1 MRMSLEL
8 NEQVDVGIPK
18 DIRYNNHR
26 RKCVECH
33 KVLSGYNA
41 SNRCY
46 CHGVT
51 EETMISNPIRRV
63 SIKQRTDEEKKVF
76 QWMQTY

>member
-1 MRMSLEL
+1 MSLEL
-8 NEQVDVGIPK
+8 NQQADVGYPK
-18 DIRYNNHR
+18 DARYNNHR

-46 CHGVT
+46 CHGVD
-51 EETMISNPIRRV
+51 EETMISNPIHRTI
-63 SIKQRTDEEKKVF
+63 IKNRMEEETKKVKL
-76 QWMQTY
+76 WMQNY